1 MDASVYTTNKTTG
14 FQAPLYT
21 TERITGSGRVIF
33 PDEFDK
39 LERLKYKKLPLKSN
53 FYQDKNKEKFNDQN
67 SSPEMNLKEKDL
79 SVEDRKLKIFQLIQQ
94 QRDLLLKSMDE
105 DEKDEFK
112 KILNYQKREN
122 IYDFLQQSFLKKLQ
136 KKSFIGPLLQQETND
151 TSVTVREAE
160 FNNNHELESN
170 STNFIEPLLQNKNI
184 HAYFLT
190 GDIEPAPDQT
200 RVSVSLENN
209 HISLSLDNSDPTVLS
224 EDSAIKSET
233 TAEKD
238 QEEILGL
245 EEVYLDDVKS
255 NLKIKKRGENEK
267 EDKID
272 QKYENAMNEAPKVE
286 MGAYSFFIFSLLFIQ

>member
-1 MDASVYTTNKTTG
+1 MENNV
-14 FQAPLYT
+14 
-21 TERITGSGRVIF
+21 
-33 PDEFDK
+33 
-39 LERLKYKKLPLKSN
+39 
-53 FYQDKNKEKFNDQN
+53 YQDKNKEKFNDQN
-67 SSPEMNLKEKDL
+67 SSPGMNLKEKDI
-79 SVEDRKLKIFQLIQQ
+79 SVEDRKLKIFQLIQE
-94 QRDLLLKSMDE
+94 QRDLLLKAMDD
-105 DEKDEFK
+105 DEKDEFN

-122 IYDFLQQSFLKKLQ
+122 IYDFLQESYLKKLQ
-136 KKSFIGPLLQQETND
+136 KKSFIGPLLQQETNN

-170 STNFIEPLLQNKNI
+170 STDFIRPLLQNKNI

-209 HISLSLDNSDPTVLS
+209 QISLSLDNSDPTVLS

-245 EEVYLDDVKS
+245 EEVYLGDVKS
-255 NLKIKKRGENEK
+255 NLKKNKRGKNEK
-267 EDKID
+267 EDNSD
-272 QKYENAMNEAPKVE
+272 QKYENVMNEAPKVE
-286 MGAYSFFIFSLLFIQ
+286 MGAYSFFFIFSLMFIQ